1 MTVSV
6 ICLYAR
12 RADISPAEFQRYME
26 EVHVPIQKEVMGE
39 HYPISYPRRYVARIE
54 SGAGDRLGAPS
65 ASRKTGN
72 PASPVVL
79 VGSPEDLGWD
89 LLAEMVFRDE
99 LHMQQCY
106 AAINTLNGQ
115 KMKDDEENFTETSQL
130 KVVLMSENTTS

>member
-1 MTVSV
+1 
-6 ICLYAR
+6 
-12 RADISPAEFQRYME
+12 ME

-39 HYPISYPRRYVARIE
+39 LYPISHPRRYVARIE

-89 LLAEMVFRDE
+89 LLAEMVYRDE

-106 AAINTLNGQ
+106 ALINSLDGQ
-115 KMKDDEENFTETSQL
+115 RMKDDEENFTETSQL
-130 KVVLMSENTTS
+130 KVVLMSENTIC